1 MITTVVLIV
10 ETYAWFVGIT
20 TVNVSNFDIQ
30 VSSSEG
36 LELSL
41 DGENWKSGSRTLTIS
56 QDSLTLTLVTGDQ
69 YSNDNYTCGG
79 GNTCAAESVY
89 MMIIQ
94 MDYLRI
100 ILHISHLHLEIVMM
114 LFLKTLT

>member
-1 MITTVVLIV
+1 MIV

-30 VSSSEG
+30 VSSSESF
-36 LELSL
+36 ELSL
-41 DGENWKSGSRTLTIS
+41 DGENWKSGSRTFTIS
-56 QDSLTLTLVTGDQ
+56 QDSLTLTSVTGDQ
-69 YSNDNYTCGG
+69 YGNDNYTCGG
-79 GNTCAAESVY
+79 GNTCVAESVY

-94 MDYLRI
+94 MDYLHI